1 VYIYPKHPPLPSSS
15 LLSFDDQRVKKK
27 SQSFNVSFWNLKT
40 KIVYN
45 VGKEVL
51 HCSDWSVATFS
62 SAENRVLGIEMFG
75 DDVDRC
81 DSVGVEKD
89 T

>member
-1 VYIYPKHPPLPSSS
+1 MISDS
-15 LLSFDDQRVKKK
+15 KKK
-27 SQSFNVSFWNLKT
+27 ISKFQRFVFKRRGSTQKIQKT
-40 KIVYN
+40 N

-51 HCSDWSVATFS
+51 YSSDWSVDTFS
-62 SAENRVLGIEMFG
+62 SASNRVLGIEMFG